1 MPSLLPPWRYTLT
14 SALTADVEV
23 VGVCERLGAAPRPHL
38 GRLPDLVRTVLRCY
52 LLNNGHKKR
61 LQIPHSSLHVLH
73 DCTCTCTGTCRCT
86 CKSSTFA
93 LTVARFSM
101 TKNTETTYDDTFNDL
116 IITGK
121 SVSEHL
127 HVQQGPFSVPK
138 RPILASDR
146 PSFM

>member
-1 MPSLLPPWRYTLT
+1 MT

-73 DCTCTCTGTCRCT
+73 VHVHVQVHVD
-86 CKSSTFA
+86 
-93 LTVARFSM
+93 VP
-101 TKNTETTYDDTFNDL
+101 
-116 IITGK
+116 
-121 SVSEHL
+121 VSRVHL
-127 HVQQGPFSVPK
+127 H
-138 RPILASDR
+138 
-146 PSFM
+146 